1 MTKEEIQMSKRK
13 GLLSLGLWVLF
24 AIILPCGII
33 TPSDAA
39 TYNWKLASVLPASHP
54 VHQALLSFA
63 DKVKEKTKGDI
74 SITVYP
80 AGQLGQEKDYI
91 EGAQLGSIEVTKVS
105 SAPLGQFSKS
115 LQVVSLPFI
124 WKDLNH
130 QHLVL
135 GGSIGNR
142 LMADLEKSGFKGLAF
157 YDAGFRHVTTRIGPV
172 RKPDDLKGLKIRVM
186 QSEPL
191 IATINAFGAT
201 AVPMGQGEVYVAL
214 QQKVIDG
221 WENNEPTV
229 LSFNMQEVAKYFSY
243 TRHVSIPDI
252 LVMSKRVFDSVSPAL
267 QKAVLE
273 SATEAIPVQRKIWA
287 DYIGTATSELKA
299 KGMVFNEV
307 DDITAFQA
315 KAKPI
320 YKQYESTVGAD
331 LIQAIFDTAK

>member
-1 MTKEEIQMSKRK
+1 MVWAVCVVVGTA
-13 GLLSLGLWVLF
+13 WVSSPVDP
-24 AIILPCGII
+24 AH
-33 TPSDAA
+33 AA

-54 VHQALLSFA
+54 VHQALVLFA
-63 DKVKEKTKGDI
+63 DKAKEKTKGEVA
-74 SITVYP
+74 ITVFP

-91 EGAQLGSIEVTKVS
+91 EGSRLGSIEITKVS
-105 SAPLGQFSKS
+105 SAPLGQFAKG

-124 WKDLNH
+124 WKDLGH
-130 QHLVL
+130 QHRVAD
-135 GGSIGNR
+135 GPIGKR

-157 YDAGFRHVTTRIGPV
+157 FDAGFRHVTTRIGPV

-191 IATINAFGAT
+191 IATINAFGAV
-201 AVPMGQGEVYVAL
+201 AVPMGQSEVYVAL

-252 LVMSKRVFDSVSPAL
+252 LIMSKPVFDSAPPAI
-267 QKAVLE
+267 QKAILE
-273 SATEAIPVQRKIWA
+273 AAAEAIPVQRKIWA
-287 DYIGTATSELKA
+287 DYIGTATQQLKS
-299 KGMVFNEV
+299 KGMQFNEV
-307 DDITAFQA
+307 DNIGAFQA
-315 KAKPI
+315 KAKPV

-331 LIQAIFDTAK
+331 LIQAILDAGK

>member
-1 MTKEEIQMSKRK
+1 MKRK
-13 GLLSLGLWVLF
+13 NRFIVWVVCAALGLAL
-24 AIILPCGII
+24 AGLSSEPAR
-33 TPSDAA
+33 AA

-54 VHQALLSFA
+54 VHQALIMFA
-63 DKVKEKTKGDI
+63 DKVKEKTNGEVA
-74 SITVYP
+74 ITVFP

-91 EGAQLGSIEVTKVS
+91 EGAKLGSIEVTKVS

-115 LQVVSLPFI
+115 LQVTSLPFI
-124 WKDLNH
+124 WKDLDH
-130 QHLVL
+130 QHRV
-135 GGSIGNR
+135 GDGPIGKR

-157 YDAGFRHVTTRIGPV
+157 FDAGFRNVTTRVGPV

-201 AVPMGQGEVYVAL
+201 AVPMGQSEVYVAL

-252 LVMSKRVFDSVSPAL
+252 LIMSKQVFDSTPPGI
-267 QKAVLE
+267 QKAILE
-273 SATEAIPVQRKIWA
+273 AAAESIPAQRKIWA

-299 KGMVFNEV
+299 KGMEFNEV
-307 DDITAFQA
+307 DDIGAFQA
-315 KAKPI
+315 KAKPV

-331 LIQAIFDTAK
+331 LIQAILDAGK

>member
-1 MTKEEIQMSKRK
+1 MGVKRIMLWIFCGMVGV
-13 GLLSLGLWVLF
+13 GLV
-24 AIILPCGII
+24 CG
-33 TPSDAA
+33 TFELATAA

-54 VHQALLSFA
+54 VHQALVMFA
-63 DKVKEKTKGDI
+63 DKVKEKTKGDVA
-74 SITVYP
+74 ITVFP

-91 EGAQLGSIEVTKVS
+91 EGAKLGSIEVTKVS

-115 LQVVSLPFI
+115 LQVTSLPFI

-130 QHLVL
+130 QHRVAD
-135 GGSIGNR
+135 GPVGKR

-157 YDAGFRHVTTRIGPV
+157 FDAGFRNVTTRVGPV
-172 RKPDDLKGLKIRVM
+172 RKPEDLKGLKIRVM

-201 AVPMGQGEVYVAL
+201 AVPMGQSEVYVAL

-252 LVMSKRVFDSVSPAL
+252 LIMSKQVFDSTPPAM
-267 QKAVLE
+267 QKAILE
-273 SATEAIPVQRKIWA
+273 AAAETIPIQRKIWA
-287 DYIGTATSELKA
+287 DYIDKAKSELRA
-299 KGMVFNEV
+299 KGMEFNEV
-307 DDITAFQA
+307 DDIGAFQA
-315 KAKPI
+315 KAKPV
-320 YKQYESTVGAD
+320 YKQYEPIVGAD
-331 LIQAIFDTAK
+331 LIQAILDIGK

>member
-1 MTKEEIQMSKRK
+1 MDRRIPFMVWAVCVVVGTA
-13 GLLSLGLWVLF
+13 WVSSPVDP
-24 AIILPCGII
+24 AH
-33 TPSDAA
+33 AA

-54 VHQALLSFA
+54 VHQALVLFA
-63 DKVKEKTKGDI
+63 DKAKEKTKGEVA
-74 SITVYP
+74 ITVFP

-91 EGAQLGSIEVTKVS
+91 EGSRLGSIEITKVS
-105 SAPLGQFSKS
+105 SAPLGQFAKG

-124 WKDLNH
+124 WKDLGH
-130 QHLVL
+130 QHRVAD
-135 GGSIGNR
+135 GPIGKR

-157 YDAGFRHVTTRIGPV
+157 FDAGFRNVTTRIAPV

-191 IATINAFGAT
+191 IATINAFGAV
-201 AVPMGQGEVYVAL
+201 AVPMGQSEVYVAL

-252 LVMSKRVFDSVSPAL
+252 LIMSKPVFDSAPPAI
-267 QKAVLE
+267 QKAILE
-273 SATEAIPVQRKIWA
+273 AAAEAIPVQRKIWA
-287 DYIGTATSELKA
+287 DYIGTATQQLKS
-299 KGMVFNEV
+299 KGMDFNEV
-307 DDITAFQA
+307 DNIGAFQA
-315 KAKPI
+315 KAKPV

-331 LIQAIFDTAK
+331 LIQAILDAGK

>member
-1 MTKEEIQMSKRK
+1 MSGKN
-13 GLLSLGLWVLF
+13 LLGVWAVCVVLGAAWTGSSVGT
-24 AIILPCGII
+24 AH
-33 TPSDAA
+33 AA

-54 VHQALLSFA
+54 VHQALVMFA
-63 DKVKEKTKGDI
+63 DKVKEKTKGEAV
-74 SITVYP
+74 ITVFP

-91 EGAQLGSIEVTKVS
+91 EGVRLGSIEITKVS

-124 WKDLNH
+124 WKDLDH
-130 QHLVL
+130 QHRVL
-135 GGSIGNR
+135 GGSIGKS
-142 LMADLEKSGFKGLAF
+142 LMADLEKNGFMGLAF
-157 YDAGFRHVTTRIGPV
+157 FDAGFRNVTTRIGPI
-172 RKPDDLKGLKIRVM
+172 RKPEDLKGLKIRVM

-201 AVPMGQGEVYVAL
+201 AVPMGQSEVYVAL

-252 LVMSKRVFDSVSPAL
+252 LVMSKNVFDTAPPGV
-267 QKAVLE
+267 QKAILE
-273 SATEAIPVQRKIWA
+273 AAMESLPVQRKIWA
-287 DYIGTATSELKA
+287 DYIGTATSQLKA
-299 KGMVFNEV
+299 KGMEFNEV
-307 DDITAFQA
+307 DNIATFQA
-315 KAKPI
+315 KAKPV

-331 LIQAIFDTAK
+331 LIQAIIDAAK

>member
-1 MTKEEIQMSKRK
+1 MRGEKHFIV
-13 GLLSLGLWVLF
+13 LWVCVVLGVG
-24 AIILPCGII
+24 ILGGTTGPVV
-33 TPSDAA
+33 AA
-39 TYNWKLASVLPASHP
+39 PYSWKLASVLPASHP
-54 VHQALLSFA
+54 VHQALVFFA
-63 DKVKEKTKGDI
+63 DKVKEKTKGEVVV
-74 SITVYP
+74 TVFP

-91 EGAQLGSIEVTKVS
+91 EGAKLGSIEVTKVS
-105 SAPLGQFSKS
+105 SAPLGQFAKS

-130 QHLVL
+130 QHRVVD
-135 GGSIGNR
+135 GPIGKR
-142 LMADLEKSGFKGLAF
+142 LMADLEQSGFKGLAF
-157 YDAGFRHVTTRIGPV
+157 FDAGFRNVTTRGGPV

-229 LSFNMQEVAKYFSY
+229 LSFNMQEVCKYFSY

-252 LVMSKRVFDSVSPAL
+252 FIMSKQVFDSTPPAI
-267 QKAVLE
+267 QKAILD
-273 SATEAIPVQRKIWA
+273 AAAEAVPVQRKIWD
-287 DYIGTATSELKA
+287 DYIEKAKSELKA
-299 KGMVFNEV
+299 KGMEFNEV
-307 DDITAFQA
+307 DDIGAFQA

-320 YKQYESTVGAD
+320 YKEYESTVGAD
-331 LIQAIFDTAK
+331 LLQAILDAAK